1 MLPVFLSKQHERF
14 RTLFVRVSFSSWS
27 VPGGALYPCIFFLRS
42 HNVHREAGKEVLLCR
57 QARSNH
63 CKILSSG
70 FSCAKYEAQ
79 MQILGN
85 KKKSPTQRIHESHH
99 HIFKK
104 WIRYEIIILSNYK
117 NINIT
122 MLTHVSYLTLLFII
136 IYLKK

>member
-27 VPGGALYPCIFFLRS
+27 VPGGALYPCVFFLRS

-85 KKKSPTQRIHESHH
+85 KKNPRLNASTHR
-99 HIFKK
+99 
-104 WIRYEIIILSNYK
+104 IIIYSKNGSGMKLLFCPIK